1 MRKFLFALLGVFAVL
16 GVNSAVGA
24 TIACVFDFNTIA
36 GIAAVN
42 GVSMASALC
51 GGFMPS
57 GALGAGIYT
66 EVWTGE
72 LIKAFRT
79 AAESIGWY
87 NAIRAYDAYV
97 KNDAIHFVDVG
108 ADPEILVNNTTYPLA
123 VQDLPDG
130 DKSVSLDKFQ
140 SRPTPVTDDELHAI
154 SYDKMAL
161 IIEKHKD
168 MFFEKKY
175 SRAIHSLAPA
185 ENTAK
190 TPVITTTGDVTPD
203 GRKKLTRAD
212 IVSLKNK
219 FDKLRIPKE
228 GRILVLCA
236 DHVADLLETDQ
247 RFEKQVYDYTTGKI
261 AKMYGFDVYEYDE
274 CPYYDTTTLKKKAYG
289 AVTGEND
296 RQSSVAFTTKRA
308 MRADGSTKSYLR
320 EASSDPENQRNLF
333 SMRTYTI
340 CLPLRNEGFGA
351 IVSAKAEAAKAA
363 EEDSE

>member
-1 MRKFLFALLGVFAVL
+1 MRKILLALLGLFAAV
-16 GVNSAVGA
+16 GINSAVGA
-24 TIACVFDFNTIA
+24 TLACAVGFAPLA
-36 GIAAVN
+36 GVAAVN
-42 GVSMASALC
+42 GAALVSGLC
-51 GGFMPS
+51 GGFTPS

-72 LIKAFRT
+72 LIKAFRS

-87 NAIRAYDAYV
+87 QAIRSYDAYV
-97 KNDAIHFVDVG
+97 KHDVIHFVDVG
-108 ADPEILVNNTTYPLA
+108 ADPEILVNNTTYPLT

-130 DKSVSLDKFQ
+130 DKAVELDKFQ

-161 IIEKHKD
+161 VIEKHKD
-168 MFFEKKY
+168 QFFEKKY

-185 ENTAK
+185 ENAAK
-190 TPVITTTGDVTPD
+190 TPVLVTTGEATAD

-212 IVSLKNK
+212 IVALKKK
-219 FDKLRIPKE
+219 FDKLKIPKE

-274 CPYYDTTTLKKKAYG
+274 CPYYDTTTL
-289 AVTGEND
+289 
-296 RQSSVAFTTKRA
+296 
-308 MRADGSTKSYLR
+308 
-320 EASSDPENQRNLF
+320 
-333 SMRTYTI
+333 
-340 CLPLRNEGFGA
+340 
-351 IVSAKAEAAKAA
+351 
-363 EEDSE
+363 